1 MSSLRES
8 AAARAAQLA
17 AAVEAY
23 FGTPGAAHIAPIIA
37 AMPGLRLR
45 LPCLL
50 PAAALIALAG
60 CGTTIGDGSGHRDEP
75 SGWVGPFASS
85 TQKQDANGL
94 AESRQ
99 LDSIQH
105 AMDEGLYER
114 ARKQLNAL
122 IQDGCQHP
130 TVFHLEAKLLFQ
142 QGNFEAALPW
152 CDRAIAASPYW
163 VDPRVVLAQ
172 CYIRLKR
179 LAGAENVY
187 GDLDRLAPRL
197 AWGPYGI
204 GVVALMRGDQQR
216 ATTLLDEALRR
227 DPQHAPS
234 LRVRAELAQGK
245 DAVLEENLLG
255 RLIALEPDS
264 AWAFARFG
272 ELALA
277 ANKLDDAHRAFL
289 RSYELEPDTTTARR
303 LAELA
308 QRRDDAVEAK
318 HWQERAGTKALPPP
332 APANP

>member
-1 MSSLRES
+1 M
-8 AAARAAQLA
+8 AAMRHRQTAC
-17 AAVEAY
+17 VDAY
-23 FGTPGAAHIAPIIA
+23 RGTPGTNRNPPIIE
-37 AMPGLRLR
+37 AMPGQR
-45 LPCLL
+45 LPFLL
-50 PAAALIALAG
+50 PAAALIALGG
-60 CGTTIGDGSGHRDEP
+60 CAPSDTDASGHRDEP
-75 SGWVGPFASS
+75 SGWVGPFGGSAQSQS
-85 TQKQDANGL
+85 TNGL

-105 AMDEGLYER
+105 AMDEGLYES
-114 ARKQLNAL
+114 ARKQLNGL

-130 TVFHLEAKLLFQ
+130 TVFYLEAKLLYQ
-142 QGNFEAALPW
+142 QGNFEGALPW

-172 CYIRLKR
+172 SYIRLKR

-204 GVVALMRGDQQR
+204 GVVALMRGDQAR
-216 ATTLLDEALRR
+216 ATILLDEALRR

-245 DAVLEENLLG
+245 DPALEENLLG

-277 ANKLDDAHRAFL
+277 ANKLEDAHRAFL
-289 RSYELEPDTTTARR
+289 RSYELEPDITTARR

-308 QRRDDAVEAK
+308 QRRDDPAEAK
-318 HWQERAGTKALPPP
+318 HWQERAGTKSAPPP

>member
-1 MSSLRES
+1 MHDQPSGLGSRP
-8 AAARAAQLA
+8 AASVDTYL
-17 AAVEAY
+17 
-23 FGTPGAAHIAPIIA
+23 GTPGTSRQPPIIA
-37 AMPGLRLR
+37 AMPGLRHLFI
-45 LPCLL
+45 LPT
-50 PAAALIALAG
+50 AALIALGGCAPSAG
-60 CGTTIGDGSGHRDEP
+60 DATGHRDEP
-75 SGWVGPFASS
+75 SGWVGPFAGG
-85 TQKQDANGL
+85 TANHNANGL

-105 AMDEGLYER
+105 AMDEGLYES

-130 TVFHLEAKLLFQ
+130 TVFYLEAKLLYQ
-142 QGNFEAALPW
+142 QGNFEGALPW

-172 CYIRLKR
+172 SYIRLKR

-204 GVVALMRGDQQR
+204 GVVALMRGDQAR
-216 ATTLLDEALRR
+216 ATILLDEALHR

-245 DAVLEENLLG
+245 DPLLEENLLG

-264 AWAFARFG
+264 AWAYARFG

-277 ANKLDDAHRAFL
+277 ENKLDDAHRAFL
-289 RSYELEPDTTTARR
+289 RSYELEPDVTTARR

-308 QRRDDAVEAK
+308 QRRDDPTEAK
-318 HWQERAGTKALPPP
+318 HWQERAGTKVAPPP
-332 APANP
+332 VPANP